1 MSELNAS
8 NLRKEHGNEGP
19 DLVGVTELTSPYYM
33 VPPSGT
39 TAERPQNP
47 QKGTLRFNTDIGSLE
62 YFKGDTIGWEQIVR
76 TTPNLGGGTGS
87 NTGNGARGL
96 ICGGYDADS
105 SSGQT
110 RTNIIDYITL
120 STLGNAQDF
129 GDMVVGAS
137 SAGATAS
144 STRFIKAG
152 GYMQGSSIGDQIDY
166 NTFSSTGDAI
176 DFGDLL
182 NNDHQY
188 APTGTGDKT
197 RGLCAGGLR
206 LNVSPY
212 TDTNVI
218 QYNTIAST
226 GDSVD
231 YGDLTEPRTDFASC
245 NNSTRSLFIAG
256 STTPV
261 PTNIIDYVTT
271 QTLGDAADFGDLIN
285 ATVTAD
291 SGCSNSIRGL
301 VFGGRSPSN
310 INNIDYITIATLGN
324 SIDFGDMLHT
334 GGTNSATSSS
344 TRATEWNDGSI
355 DYVEIMTTGNAKD
368 FGDMITADYTSACS
382 NAHGGL

>member
-47 QKGTLRFNTDIGSLE
+47 QPGTLRFNTDIGSLE
-62 YFKGDTIGWEQIVR
+62 FYRGDTIGWEQIVR

-87 NTGNGARGL
+87 NTGVGARGL
-96 ICGGYDADS
+96 QMGGSNPGAS
-105 SSGQT
+105 
-110 RTNIIDYITL
+110 NIIQFITI
-120 STLGNAQDF
+120 STLGDSQDF
-129 GDMVVGAS
+129 GDLTVARAS
-137 SAGATAS
+137 NTTFS
-144 STRFIKAG
+144 SQTRACCVG
-152 GYMQGSSIGDQIDY
+152 GYVSGCRREIDY
-166 NTFSSTGDAI
+166 VTISSTGDAI

>member
-19 DLVGVTELTSPYYM
+19 DLVGTTELTSPYFM

-39 TAERPQNP
+39 TQERPQNP
-47 QKGTLRFNTDIGSLE
+47 QPGTLRFNTDIGSLE
-62 YFKGDTIGWEQIVR
+62 YFKGDTIGWESIDRVS
-76 TTPNLGGGTGS
+76 PNLGGGTGS
-87 NTGNGARGL
+87 NTGTGARGL
-96 ICGGYDADS
+96 QMGGQNPSAD
-105 SSGQT
+105 
-110 RTNIIDYITL
+110 NIIQFITI
-120 STLGNAQDF
+120 STLGNSQDF
-129 GDMVVGAS
+129 GDLTVSRAS
-137 SAGATAS
+137 NT
-144 STRFIKAG
+144 
-152 GYMQGSSIGDQIDY
+152 
-166 NTFSSTGDAI
+166 TFSSQTRACCVGGYVSGCRREIDYVTIATTGDAT

-182 NNDHQY
+182 NDDHQY

-212 TDTNVI
+212 TDTDRI

-231 YGDLTEPRTDFASC
+231 YGDLTEARTDLASC
-245 NNSTRSLFIAG
+245 NSSTRSLFIAG

-271 QTLGDAADFGDLIN
+271 QTLGNAANFGDLSN

-334 GGTNSATSSS
+334 GGTNSATSSP

-368 FGDMITADYTSACS
+368 FGDMITSDYASACS